1 MGMGTAPLGLGF
13 VGVQYRD
20 APGLQRLKMRQ
31 SQDYPAMPPK
41 VPCSLHVHP
50 SSFFPS
56 KPQQKAS
63 PPSPHDLQSWLY
75 LSSTQ
80 GWVQNSNLNL
90 GLEPD
95 AGLGTISPNVI
106 SYSLLGAW
114 TRTWRGRRWSWV
126 GGTAG

>member
-1 MGMGTAPLGLGF
+1 MGTAPLGLGF

-20 APGLQRLKMRQ
+20 APG
-31 SQDYPAMPPK
+31 
-41 VPCSLHVHP
+41 
-50 SSFFPS
+50 
-56 KPQQKAS
+56 
-63 PPSPHDLQSWLY
+63 